1 MRFISLKS
9 HAIIDAALVVIGFAG
24 PWVLGFAGANGAYYY
39 SLFVVIVG
47 LGLNLATNYPGGLVK
62 LLPMKWRQVIEWTSP
77 LPFIVVPWLEYR
89 DAGAMPWF
97 LTAIGLAIFANTA
110 LTREAKPVLA

>member
-1 MRFISLKS
+1 
-9 HAIIDAALVVIGFAG
+9 
-24 PWVLGFAGANGAYYY
+24 
-39 SLFVVIVG
+39 
-47 LGLNLATNYPGGLVK
+47 
-62 LLPMKWRQVIEWTSP
+62 MKWRQVIEWTSP

-97 LTAIGLAIFANTA
+97 LTAIGLAIVANTA